1 METTY
6 TAFADHKHL
15 LHTHSD
21 LATLLAAVQANLDRG
36 RTVTIFDDHSGQRT
50 ELERQPELEAVRERL
65 SGKRSGPGRPKLGVQ
80 SREISLLPRHW
91 DWLNEQHGGASAA
104 IRRLVEVARKCDV
117 GRDQLR
123 AAQEGMHKAMTTLA
137 GDEPGFEEAL
147 RRLYARDFAGVR
159 ELIQKWPLEPH
170 FARLL
175 TRMEEM

>member
-21 LATLLAAVQANLDRG
+21 LATLLESVQPDLESGA
-36 RTVTIFDDHSGQRT
+36 TITIFDDHSGQRT
-50 ELERQPELEAVRERL
+50 ELERRPELEAVSERL
-65 SGKRSGPGRPKLGVQ
+65 SGKRNGPGRPKLGVQ
-80 SREISLLPRHW
+80 SREVSLLPRHW
-91 DWLNEQHGGASAA
+91 DWLNEQPGGASAA
-104 IRRLVEVARKCDV
+104 IRRLVEEARKSNS

-147 RRLYARDFAGVR
+147 RRLYAEDFTGVR
-159 ELIQKWPLEPH
+159 DLLQNWPLEAH
-170 FARLL
+170 FSRLL
-175 TRMEEM
+175 ARMEAM